1 MYDLFFG
8 VFNSYI
14 TNLYHV
20 ILMSHI
26 YPQAR
31 HPAEET
37 SFTKTRTMLH
47 YVEKE
52 LAQHLAL
59 ADQLKLC
66 GLDLVGGFG

>member
-1 MYDLFFG
+1 M
-8 VFNSYI
+8 SY
-14 TNLYHV
+14 LY
-20 ILMSHI
+20 IYIYI
-26 YPQAR
+26 YPQAC